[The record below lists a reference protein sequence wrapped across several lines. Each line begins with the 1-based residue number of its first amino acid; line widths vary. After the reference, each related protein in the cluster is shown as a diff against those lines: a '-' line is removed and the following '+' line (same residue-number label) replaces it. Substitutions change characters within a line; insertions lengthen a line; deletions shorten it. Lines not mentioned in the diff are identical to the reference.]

1 MAQKRKLERLV
12 GRAESQLIRQGTAS
26 EHRGVVLTT
35 DDGERLLL
43 QRIGG
48 NPFADGETQK
58 LAGKPLAVEGFR
70 LDDIFR
76 YTRAEVAEEDPSET
90 AAGSSSES

>member
-1 MAQKRKLERLV
+1 MVNKRKLERLV
-12 GRAESQLIRQGTAS
+12 GRAERQLIREGTAS

-76 YTRAEVAEEDPSET
+76 YTHAEVAEEDSSET
-90 AAGSSSES
+90 PASSSPDS